1 MRCFTLQQPKFTHF
15 KSNKIYMHFDTLI
28 FDLDGTLSD
37 PKLGVVRSMNFAL
50 SSFDYTPLS
59 EQEITRHIGPP
70 LEETIQQI
78 IGSDDGYHVD
88 EVVAKY
94 RERYF
99 EIGYTENK
107 LYPHILEMLSN
118 LAERDIRMGVCTS
131 KFQSIAEKIL
141 EKFTVRQYF
150 EFVSGPTKKMVK
162 AKQLENLLAKN
173 IISGNAIMIGDRAI
187 DLIAAK
193 SNRLAKAAVLWG
205 YGDEKELLAEK
216 PEFLFADP
224 PQLTAQFIGA

>member
-1 MRCFTLQQPKFTHF
+1 MQNMRCFTLQQPKFTHF

-118 LAERDIRMGVCTS
+118 LAERDIRMGFVPPSSRVLQKKYWKNSPSGSTS
-131 KFQSIAEKIL
+131 NSLAAQ
-141 EKFTVRQYF
+141 Q
-150 EFVSGPTKKMVK
+150 KK
-162 AKQLENLLAKN
+162 
-173 IISGNAIMIGDRAI
+173 
-187 DLIAAK
+187 
-193 SNRLAKAAVLWG
+193 W
-205 YGDEKELLAEK
+205 
-216 PEFLFADP
+216 
-224 PQLTAQFIGA
+224 